1 MKKIFSILICLTLFT
16 QSYADSPLTSTF
28 FATAYADQPLIKQI
42 LDVRGMDEKY
52 NFDLT
57 SEMLKYFDDISI
69 TLDKKVALINALGWG
84 DDKNTGIFKKHL
96 SKKYGLQES
105 DIDQILIL
113 EVNETSVLPES
124 AKKISND
131 DLVLL
136 GYLQIMGN
144 YFEPTRGILAIEAA
158 ITNNMGSEAT
168 AWVYSL
174 LAAQIYLDISWCEV
188 YVSVFQVSIM
198 TYTKDFMRDEAKNA
212 IWEYIGL
219 YQSSCEEVVDGE
231 DVASEPDVFENS
243 LEYYSANPVYKKQ
256 DLQIG
261 DEKSTSVDL
270 EILNS
275 DKSNDQ
281 MLENWIFYDPD
292 DNGTVMRIEVRNNGT
307 MTSAET
313 NLMFHNFP
321 DDTDGLGEIYNQAVI
336 PAIEP
341 GKTIIVDVRIPQ
353 YWIYDPNAN
362 FEISLDFDGNIREI
376 NEENNR
382 KSFYEAG

>member
-188 YVSVFQVSIM
+188 YVSV
-198 TYTKDFMRDEAKNA
+198 
-212 IWEYIGL
+212 
-219 YQSSCEEVVDGE
+219 
-231 DVASEPDVFENS
+231 SEF
-243 LEYYSANPVYKKQ
+243 L
-256 DLQIG
+256 
-261 DEKSTSVDL
+261 
-270 EILNS
+270 
-275 DKSNDQ
+275 
-281 MLENWIFYDPD
+281 
-292 DNGTVMRIEVRNNGT
+292 
-307 MTSAET
+307 
-313 NLMFHNFP
+313 
-321 DDTDGLGEIYNQAVI
+321 
-336 PAIEP
+336 
-341 GKTIIVDVRIPQ
+341 
-353 YWIYDPNAN
+353 
-362 FEISLDFDGNIREI
+362 
-376 NEENNR
+376 
-382 KSFYEAG
+382 